1 MVSCQ
6 VETGGSAHIRRHVEV
21 LRRFDL
27 VSYTGGRDSGGVW
40 GGLGVGEGVQAGTLF
55 TFFPLRRWRVFVA
68 AGPVQKTP
76 ATVFSSASSLNTR
89 AGKPTVH

>member
-27 VSYTGGRDSGGVW
+27 VSYTGGRDSGEFGGGW
-40 GGLGVGEGVQAGTLF
+40 GGEGVQAGTLS